1 MITGKTK
8 LYAILADPI
17 SHVRTPEVFNE
28 RFARDGSDAVLVPIH
43 VAPEGLPAMLAAL
56 RVMKNLGGVIVTVPH
71 KTAVVSLCDEL
82 GEAARIIGAV
92 NAVRR
97 EDDGRLVGDNFDGT
111 GFLAGLR
118 LQGYE
123 PAGRRVL
130 LLGAGGAAAAIA
142 FALASAGVAQLT
154 IANRTR
160 SKAEELVERLVKFVT
175 ACHIAAGDADPT
187 GHDLVINT
195 TSLGMKPDDP
205 LPIDVTLLSPDM
217 TVAEIIMKPETTPLL
232 AAAKGKGCPVH
243 YGRHMLDQQIRLMA
257 KHIGATASSG
267 D

>member
-1 MITGKTK
+1 MITGNTK
-8 LYAILADPI
+8 VYGIVGDPI

-28 RFARDGSDAVLVPIH
+28 LFAQNGSDAVVVPIH
-43 VAPEGLPAMLAAL
+43 VAAEGLAAMLAAF
-56 RVMKNLGGVIVTVPH
+56 RVMRNLGGVIVTVPH
-71 KTAVVSLCDEL
+71 KTAVVALCDEL
-82 GEAARIIGAV
+82 GEAARMIGAV

-97 EDDGRLVGDNFDGT
+97 EDDGRLVGENFDGT

-118 LQGYE
+118 SQGHE
-123 PAGRRVL
+123 AAGRRVL

-160 SKAEELVERLVKFVT
+160 RKAQEIVERLKKLMPGSPIV
-175 ACHIAAGDADPT
+175 AGDADPT
-187 GHDLVINT
+187 GYDLVINT
-195 TSLGMKPDDP
+195 TSLGMKADDP
-205 LPIDVTLLSPDM
+205 LPIDVSLLTPDM

-232 AAAKGKGCPVH
+232 AAAKAKGCPVH

-257 KHIGATASSG
+257 NHIGATAALA